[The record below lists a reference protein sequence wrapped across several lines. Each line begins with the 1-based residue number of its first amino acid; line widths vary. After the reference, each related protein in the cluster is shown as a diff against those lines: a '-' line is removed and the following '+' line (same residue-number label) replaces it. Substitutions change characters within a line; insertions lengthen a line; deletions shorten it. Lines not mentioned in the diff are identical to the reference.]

1 MTPNNISPDIL
12 SPNILSIEN
21 LSCDFLTIEGI
32 VYALSGVNMQLQRG
46 EIHGLVGESG
56 CGKSVTSRAI
66 LGLVDKMH
74 TRLQGLVR
82 FDGKNLLTLPEREM
96 RSIRGKR
103 ISMIFQDPLN
113 SLSPLETVGSQ
124 IEEAMANHLDFKRQK
139 LRRRAAWLL
148 EKVGLH
154 PDTARQY
161 PFELSGGMQQRVM
174 IAQAISCNPE
184 LIIADEPTTSLDLTI
199 QAQVLNLLKN
209 LQNEFSL
216 TILLITHNFS
226 LVTEN
231 CDRVSVMYA
240 GRIVETAPARSIIE
254 SPAHPYTRAL
264 INCIPQADPDGPAA
278 GGKARLPMIPGSPP
292 KLYAPLQGCPFAP
305 RCSRACVTC
314 TTMPAVT
321 NLGEGRTVCC
331 HYPGGN
337 LDPRSRREVPGGNLD
352 LRPQREVV

>member
-1 MTPNNISPDIL
+1 MTPNIV
-12 SPNILSIEN
+12 SPNVLFPNMLSIEN

-32 VYALSGVNMQLQRG
+32 VCALNGVNMRLRRG

-66 LGLVDKMH
+66 MGLVDRKY
-74 TRLQGLVR
+74 TRLRGFVR
-82 FDGKNLLTLPEREM
+82 FDGKNLLTLPEKEM

-184 LIIADEPTTSLDLTI
+184 LIIADEPTTALDLTI
-199 QAQVLNLLKN
+199 QAQVLSLLKN
-209 LQNEFSL
+209 LQKEFSL

-226 LVTEN
+226 LIAEN

-240 GRIVETAPARSIIE
+240 GRIVETAPARDIIE

-264 INCIPQADPDGPAA
+264 INCIPQPGIGGPAA
-278 GGKARLPMIPGSPP
+278 GRRAELPVIPGSPP
-292 KLYAPLQGCPFAP
+292 RVYASLDGCSFAP
-305 RCSRACVTC
+305 RCPRAGKACVKS
-314 TTMPAVT
+314 PALT
-321 NLGEGRTVCC
+321 EFGEGISGEPRFVCC
-331 HYPGGN
+331 HYSRGG
-337 LDPRSRREVPGGNLD
+337 GGGSKC
-352 LRPQREVV
+352 

>member
-1 MTPNNISPDIL
+1 MAAEL
-12 SPNILSIEN
+12 LSIEN

-32 VYALSGVNMQLQRG
+32 VYALSGVNLQIQRG

-66 LGLVDKMH
+66 LGLVDRKH
-74 TRLQGLVR
+74 TRLRGAVR
-82 FDGKNLLTLPEREM
+82 FDGKNLLTLPEKKM

-124 IEEAMANHLDFKRQK
+124 IEEAMANHLDLPRQE
-139 LRRRAAWLL
+139 LRQRAISLL

-154 PDTARQY
+154 PDTAKQY

-184 LIIADEPTTSLDLTI
+184 LLIADEPTTALDLTI
-199 QAQVLNLLKN
+199 QAQVLSLLKS
-209 LQNEFSL
+209 LQKEL
-216 TILLITHNFS
+216 TLTVLLITHNFA

-231 CDRVSVMYA
+231 CDKASVMYA

-264 INCIPQADPDGPAA
+264 INCIPRPDTAE
-278 GGKARLPMIPGSPP
+278 GKHRARLPVIPGFPP
-292 KLYAPLQGCPFAP
+292 RLYASLEGCPFVP
-305 RCSRACVTC
+305 RCIHAGKACIEMPPVTD
-314 TTMPAVT
+314 
-321 NLGEGRTVCC
+321 LSGGRTVSC
-331 HYPGGN
+331 HYHERGGGGGI
-337 LDPRSRREVPGGNLD
+337 SSIRRQVHDQVHVQGEVGC
-352 LRPQREVV
+352 

>member
-1 MTPNNISPDIL
+1 MTHNTN

-21 LSCDFLTIEGI
+21 LSCDFSTVEGI
-32 VYALSGVNMQLQRG
+32 VYALSGVNMQLRRG

-56 CGKSVTSRAI
+56 CGKSVTSRAV
-66 LGLVDKMH
+66 LGLVERKH
-74 TRLQGLVR
+74 TRLKGTVR
-82 FDGKNLLTLPEREM
+82 FDGKNLLTLPEKEM

-113 SLSPLETVGSQ
+113 SLSPLETVGRQ
-124 IEEAMANHLDFKRQK
+124 IEEAMANHLDFSRQK

-174 IAQAISCNPE
+174 IAQAISCTPE
-184 LIIADEPTTSLDLTI
+184 LLIADEPTTALDLTI

-209 LQNEFSL
+209 LQKEFSL

-226 LVTEN
+226 LITEN

-240 GRIVETAPARSIIE
+240 GRIVETAPARDIIE

-264 INCIPQADPDGPAA
+264 INCIPRPDGSAA
-278 GGKARLPMIPGSPP
+278 GGQNRQAGLPVIPGAPP
-292 KLYAPLQGCPFAP
+292 RLYAPLEGCPFAP
-305 RCSRACVTC
+305 RCPRACVTC
-314 TTMPAVT
+314 TAMPAVT
-321 NLGEGRTVCC
+321 EPGEGRFVCC
-331 HYPGGN
+331 YYPLEGKGGKA
-337 LDPRSRREVPGGNLD
+337 GC
-352 LRPQREVV
+352 